1 MDLVQLTTHI
11 DATAVRIASDAPA
24 PYATREAREEVDR
37 SLRAQLRETV
47 AVVLFDRDTHEV
59 HELRRGA
66 SVRIGRSV
74 TADVL
79 LEDPMVSRKHA
90 VIEHADEH
98 VRVLDDR
105 SLNGVFVNGERVEEQ
120 RPLTDG
126 DEVQIAG
133 FVLRVIVVE

>member
-11 DATAVRIASDAPA
+11 DATAVRIAADAPA
-24 PYATREAREEVDR
+24 AYATREAREEVDR
-37 SLRAQLRETV
+37 HLRSQLRETV
-47 AVVLFDRDTHEV
+47 AVVFFDRDTHEV
-59 HELRRGA
+59 HELRPGA
-66 SVRIGRSV
+66 SVRIGRSM

-90 VIEHADEH
+90 VIEHGADH

-120 RPLTDG
+120 RPLGDG

>member
-11 DATAVRIASDAPA
+11 DATAVRQASNAPA
-24 PYATREAREEVDR
+24 AHASREAREEIYR
-37 SLRAQLRETV
+37 GLRATLTETV
-47 AVVLFDRDTHEV
+47 AVVVFDGDAHEI
-59 HELRRGA
+59 HELSRGA
-66 SVRIGRSV
+66 SVRIGRSI

-90 VIEHADEH
+90 VIEHADGH

-105 SLNGVFVNGERVEEQ
+105 SLNGVFVNGERVDEQ
-120 RPLTDG
+120 RVLGDG

-133 FVLRVIVVE
+133 FVLRLVVAA